1 MKEVEEKDNDI
12 SDKIKIFSSDDE
24 KLKILGELLSNKS
37 SRDMIKLL
45 TYNEYYTNEIADRLN
60 LRANLVIH
68 HLKKLENLGLLEV
81 RNKKIIKKG
90 NEHRYFRMIPNLFII
105 PNHTKEE
112 IEEKG
117 ILKKIFKNTI
127 RYVIIGIVAFGT
139 WVFTQQPKISID
151 PKMRNPETL
160 IENSSNFDTLIIP
173 LLIVISGLVFEIIL
187 MKKKN

>member
-1 MKEVEEKDNDI
+1 MKEIEEKDNDV

-37 SRDMIKLL
+37 SRDIIKLL

-90 NEHRYFRMIPNLFII
+90 NEHRYFKMIPNLLILS
-105 PNHTKEE
+105 NHTKEE

-127 RYVIIGIVAFGT
+127 HYVIIGVIAFGT
-139 WVFTQQPKISID
+139 WIFTQQPKISVD
-151 PKMRNPETL
+151 PKMKNPETL

-173 LLIVISGLVFEIIL
+173 LLIVISGLVIEIIL